1 MDLIH
6 KLLDPQV
13 IVAITGLVTAVGA
26 LALRLN
32 IPGFTKQCGEKDGGN
47 AVN

>member
-1 MDLIH
+1 MDLIN

-32 IPGFTKQCGEKDGGN
+32 IPGITKQCGEKGGGDAAN
-47 AVN
+47 